1 MDAVALDFEDAMMCR
16 KRPYSIMNSSY
27 GCIRSPILCAPA
39 FNAVPWLGEAACIPV
54 VQYTAPESTVTLKKR
69 HPVEQAVT
77 PDPVKPGSGN
87 FHKINVLPDNVPMSP
102 VAKMAQSSTPPADV
116 HTDHL
121 SPNMAQLHSWGRRE
135 HGMLGRGAALF
146 LTFFGGMCNI
156 PTHQQRCDWH
166 AEHWLYLQETQ
177 EAPRWCDIRYGTIA
191 DTTCTKVPCLC
202 NNAHAQP
209 DVMGTHLCRMTGWRY
224 PMKCWHSGRKPPSSL
239 ALLLGLLFSTPCAP
253 VSRRERARSS

>member
-1 MDAVALDFEDAMMCR
+1 MMCR

-69 HPVEQAVT
+69 HPVKQAMT

-87 FHKINVLPDNVPMSP
+87 FHKIKVLPDNVPMSP
-102 VAKMAQSSTPPADV
+102 IAKMAQSSTPPADV

-121 SPNMAQLHSWGRRE
+121 SLNMAQLHSWGRRE

-156 PTHQQRCDWH
+156 PTHQHKGVIGMLSTGFICRKLRRLHVGAISGMEQ
-166 AEHWLYLQETQ
+166 LL
-177 EAPRWCDIRYGTIA
+177 IR
-191 DTTCTKVPCLC
+191 
-202 NNAHAQP
+202 HAQKCRACAT
-209 DVMGTHLCRMTGWRY
+209 MHTH
-224 PMKCWHSGRKPPSSL
+224 SL
-239 ALLLGLLFSTPCAP
+239 MSWGLTC
-253 VSRRERARSS
+253 VG